1 MSVTG
6 NGTTSKASI
15 TPPGESRRRAEPSSR
30 RGQEVPDGR
39 CDFVAVRLESEVSGL
54 EERDSVAPDGEQRRL
69 VLAKVLLELRIHVD
83 VARVVEEQVQLYLMR
98 AGSGH
103 VVVFQV
109 VAIRRDQGRVVDS
122 GCVLPVR
129 RLGSQQSAQRI
140 PVVL

>member
-54 EERDSVAPDGEQRRL
+54 EERDLRVLDVTLERRRACGYEERVSVAPDGEQRRL

-103 VVVFQV
+103 VVVVQV
-109 VAIRRDQGRVVDS
+109 VA
-122 GCVLPVR
+122 VR
-129 RLGSQQSAQRI
+129 RN
-140 PVVL
+140 